1 MKFLSDSRK
10 IFTHDTDSS
19 QKCTLVHPFLKT
31 VIYFFFLLPFMLF
44 AGCSSNGKHT
54 ETISTETE
62 TEAVIIDSE
71 ETARLQEYLDTLFKD
86 DVSSST
92 LSMHYSL
99 THPENYGIDEYKV
112 TLGEIS
118 QEVFNQSMSSS
129 ENMKAVLGEFK
140 YDSLAKEDQ
149 LTIDILNS
157 YADTGLSFFNYY
169 LYDEILKPN
178 TGFQSELPV
187 LLAEYRFNDKQ
198 DIMDYLTLL
207 SDIGRY
213 FDEIIQFEMQKSKA
227 GLFMSDFA
235 VDDIL
240 KQCSDFC
247 ANTEEH
253 YLITTFE
260 KKIDSMEQLTES
272 EREKYK
278 NKNKSLIHNNV
289 LSAYQGLSEAL
300 TSLKETGKN
309 NGGLCYLPKGK
320 TYYTNLVHKLT
331 GSSHTVEELEA
342 MTKEQR
348 EADLAEISA
357 LITENPSLSA
367 EAASFVVDTSD
378 PAACLNQLISAIQ
391 TDFPAPV
398 STDFTI
404 NYVDECLQDS
414 MAPAFYLTAPID
426 DLSHNCIYINPA
438 GGSEGI
444 QLFTTLAHEGFPG
457 HLYQTV
463 MSYDAGL
470 SPIRSLLYYPGYV
483 EGWATYVEMISYSYS
498 GMPENAATLL
508 SRNQSAIL
516 SLYATVDMGIHYDGW
531 SLADTLKFFRDYGI
545 TDINTVQHIYEY
557 IIEEP
562 AHYLKYYI
570 GYLEFLELK
579 DYAKS
584 IYGED
589 YSNLKFHQAVLE
601 MGPAP
606 FDLLRKY
613 LDKFYEKLVPKN

>member
-1 MKFLSDSRK
+1 
-10 IFTHDTDSS
+10 
-19 QKCTLVHPFLKT
+19 
-31 VIYFFFLLPFMLF
+31 MLF
-44 AGCSSNGKHT
+44 RS
-54 ETISTETE
+54 
-62 TEAVIIDSE
+62 
-71 ETARLQEYLDTLFKD
+71 
-86 DVSSST
+86 
-92 LSMHYSL
+92 
-99 THPENYGIDEYKV
+99 
-112 TLGEIS
+112 
-118 QEVFNQSMSSS
+118 
-129 ENMKAVLGEFK
+129 
-140 YDSLAKEDQ
+140 
-149 LTIDILNS
+149 
-157 YADTGLSFFNYY
+157 
-169 LYDEILKPN
+169 
-178 TGFQSELPV
+178 
-187 LLAEYRFNDKQ
+187 
-198 DIMDYLTLL
+198 
-207 SDIGRY
+207 
-213 FDEIIQFEMQKSKA
+213 
-227 GLFMSDFA
+227 FMSDFA

-260 KKIDSMEQLTES
+260 QKIDSMEQLTES
-272 EREKYK
+272 EKEKYK
-278 NKNKSLIHNNV
+278 SRNKSLIQNNV

-300 TSLKETGKN
+300 TALKGTGKN

-342 MTKEQR
+342 MTEER
-348 EADLAEISA
+348 RDSDLAEISA
-357 LITENPSLSA
+357 LASNNPNLSA
-367 EAASFVVDTSD
+367 EASSFVVDTSD
-378 PAACLNQLISAIQ
+378 PSACLNQLISAIQ

-398 STDFTI
+398 STDYTI

-470 SPIRSLLYYPGYV
+470 SPMRSLLYYPGYV

-498 GMPENAATLL
+498 GMPNDAATLL

-531 SLADTLKFFRDYGI
+531 SLADTIKFFRDYGI

-579 DYAKS
+579 DHAKS
-584 IYGED
+584 LYGD
-589 YSNLKFHQAVLE
+589 NYSNLKFHQAVLE

-606 FDLLRKY
+606 FDMLRKY
-613 LDKFYEKLVPKN
+613 LDEFYGK

>member
-10 IFTHDTDSS
+10 IFTHDTDTYH
-19 QKCTLVHPFLKT
+19 KYTPVKPFFKTLT
-31 VIYFFFLLPFMLF
+31 YFFFLLPFLLF
-44 AGCSSNGKHT
+44 GGCSSSEKHI

-62 TEAVIIDSE
+62 TEAVVIDPE
-71 ETARLQEYLDTLFKD
+71 ETARLQEYLNTLFKD
-86 DVSSST
+86 DVSAST

-99 THPENYGIDEYKV
+99 TNPENYGIDEYEV
-112 TLGEIS
+112 TLGKIS
-118 QEVFNQSMSSS
+118 QEIFDQSMSSS
-129 ENMKAVLGEFK
+129 ENMKAVLKEFD
-140 YDSLAKEDQ
+140 YNSLGKEDR

-157 YADTGLSFFNYY
+157 YADTGLSFSNYY

-213 FDEIIQFEMQKSKA
+213 FDEIIQFEVQKSKA

-247 ANTEEH
+247 ANTDEH

-272 EREKYK
+272 EKEKYK
-278 NKNKSLIHNNV
+278 NRNKSLIQNNV

-300 TSLKETGKN
+300 TALKGTGKN

-342 MTKEQR
+342 MTEER
-348 EADLAEISA
+348 RDSDLAEISA
-357 LITENPSLSA
+357 LVSNNPNLSA
-367 EAASFVVDTSD
+367 EASSFVVDTSD
-378 PAACLNQLISAIQ
+378 PSACLNQLISAIQ

-398 STDFTI
+398 STDYTI

-470 SPIRSLLYYPGYV
+470 SPMRSLLYYPGYV

-498 GMPENAATLL
+498 GMPNDAATLL

-531 SLADTLKFFRDYGI
+531 SLADTIKFFRDYGI

-570 GYLEFLELK
+570 GYLEFLDLK
-579 DYAKS
+579 DHAKS
-584 IYGED
+584 LYGD
-589 YSNLKFHQAVLE
+589 NYSNLKFHQAVLE

-606 FDLLRKY
+606 FDMLRKY
-613 LDKFYEKLVPKN
+613 LDEFYGK

>member
-1 MKFLSDSRK
+1 MNFLSESRN
-10 IFTHDTDSS
+10 IFTRNTNSAY
-19 QKCTLVHPFLKT
+19 KCTSINSFFKT
-31 VIYFFFLLPFMLF
+31 LTFFFLLLPFLLF
-44 AGCSSNGKHT
+44 AGCSSDEKHS

-62 TEAVIIDSE
+62 TAVIDPE
-71 ETARLQEYLDTLFKD
+71 ETARLQEYLNTLFKD
-86 DVSSST
+86 EVSAST

-99 THPENYGIDEYKV
+99 THPENYGINEYEV
-112 TLGEIS
+112 TLGKIS
-118 QEVFNQSMSSS
+118 QEIYDRSMSSS
-129 ENMKAVLGEFK
+129 ENMKAVLREFK
-140 YDSLAKEDQ
+140 YNSLAKEDR

-157 YADTGLSFFNYY
+157 YADTGLSFSNYY
-169 LYDEILKPN
+169 YYDEILKPN

-187 LLAEYRFNDKQ
+187 LLAEYQFNDKQ

-227 GLFMSDFA
+227 GLFMPDFA

-247 ANTEEH
+247 ANTDEH

-260 KKIDSMEQLTES
+260 KKVDSMEQLTES
-272 EREKYK
+272 EKEKYK
-278 NKNKSLIHNNV
+278 NKNKSLIQNNV

-300 TSLKETGKN
+300 TALKGTGKN
-309 NGGLCYLPKGK
+309 NAGLCYLPKGK

-331 GSSHTVEELEA
+331 GSAHTVEELEA
-342 MTKEQR
+342 MTEER
-348 EADLAEISA
+348 RDTDLAEISA
-357 LITENPSLSA
+357 LVTDNPNLSA
-367 EAASFVVDTSD
+367 EASSFVVDTDNPS
-378 PAACLNQLISAIQ
+378 ACLEQLISAIQ
-391 TDFPAPV
+391 TDFPSPV
-398 STDFTI
+398 STDFTV
-404 NYVDECLQDS
+404 NYVDECLQGS

-470 SPIRSLLYYPGYV
+470 SPMRSLLYYPGYV
-483 EGWATYVEMISYSYS
+483 EGWATYVEMISYGYS
-498 GMPENAATLL
+498 GMPENAAKLL

-531 SLADTLKFFRDYGI
+531 SLADTIKFFKTYGI
-545 TDINTVQHIYEY
+545 SDINTVQHIYEY
-557 IIEEP
+557 IVEEP

-579 DYAKS
+579 DYAKTL
-584 IYGED
+584 YGEA

-613 LDKFYEKLVPKN
+613 LDEFYEK

>member
-1 MKFLSDSRK
+1 MQFLSDSRN
-10 IFTHDTDSS
+10 ILTHDRDSS
-19 QKCTLVHPFLKT
+19 HRYTPVNPIIKKLFCLL
-31 VIYFFFLLPFMLF
+31 FLLTFTLF
-44 AGCSSNGKHT
+44 IGCSSKEHIP
-54 ETISTETE
+54 ETVTTETE
-62 TEAVIIDSE
+62 TETAYVDPE
-71 ETARLQEYLDTLFKD
+71 ETARLLEYLDTIFQNE
-86 DVSSST
+86 VSSST

-99 THPENYGIDEYKV
+99 TQPENYGINEYEV
-112 TLGEIS
+112 TLGKISKEIS
-118 QEVFNQSMSSS
+118 DQSMSSS
-129 ENMKAVLGEFK
+129 ENMKAVLKGFD
-140 YDSLAKEDQ
+140 YQSLAKKER

-157 YADTGLSFFNYY
+157 YADTGLSFSGYY

-198 DIMDYLTLL
+198 DVMDYLTLL
-207 SDIGRY
+207 SDISRY

-227 GLFMSDFA
+227 GLFMADFA

-247 ANTEEH
+247 TIKDEH
-253 YLITTFE
+253 YLITTFQQ
-260 KKIDSMEQLTES
+260 KIDSMEQLTDADKEM
-272 EREKYK
+272 YK
-278 NKNKSLIHNNV
+278 NKNRSLLENNV

-300 TSLKETGKN
+300 TALKGTGKN
-309 NGGLCYLPKGK
+309 NGGLCNLPKGK

-342 MTKEQR
+342 MTEER
-348 EADLAEISA
+348 RNADLAEISA
-357 LITENPSLSA
+357 LTAKNPNLSS
-367 EAASFVVDTSD
+367 EASSFPVDTND
-378 PAACLNQLISAIQ
+378 PAACLNQLIAAIQ

-404 NYVDECLQDS
+404 NYVDECLQES

-444 QLFTTLAHEGFPG
+444 HLFTTLAHEGFPG

-470 SPIRSLLYYPGYV
+470 PPLRSLLYYPGYV
-483 EGWATYVEMISYSYS
+483 EGWATYVEMMSYGYS
-498 GMPENAATLL
+498 GMPEDAAALL
-508 SRNQSAIL
+508 SKNQSAIL
-516 SLYATVDMGIHYDGW
+516 SLYATTDMGIHYDGW
-531 SLADTLKFFRDYGI
+531 SLADTIKFFRDYGI
-545 TDINTVQHIYEY
+545 KDIDTVQHIYEY

-579 DYAKS
+579 EYAKTC
-584 IYGED
+584 YGET

-606 FDLLRKY
+606 FDLLKKY
-613 LDKFYEKLVPKN
+613 LDEYYIK

>member
-1 MKFLSDSRK
+1 MQFLSDSRN
-10 IFTHDTDSS
+10 IFTHDTVSS
-19 QKCTLVHPFLKT
+19 HRYTPANPILKT
-31 VIYFFFLLPFMLF
+31 LIGLLFLLSFSFLT
-44 AGCSSNGKHT
+44 GCSFGENHP
-54 ETISTETE
+54 ETAATETE
-62 TEAVIIDSE
+62 TKAAQIDQK
-71 ETARLQEYLDTLFKD
+71 ETARLLEYLDTVFQD
-86 DVSSST
+86 EVSAST

-99 THPENYGIDEYKV
+99 TQPENYGIEEYEV
-112 TLGEIS
+112 TLGKIS
-118 QEVFNQSMSSS
+118 KEVFSQSMSAS
-129 ENMKAVLGEFK
+129 ENMKAVLKGFDSE
-140 YDSLAKEDQ
+140 SLAKEER
-149 LTIDILNS
+149 LTIDLLNS
-157 YADTGLSFFNYY
+157 YADTELSFSDYY

-198 DIMDYLTLL
+198 DVVDYLTLL
-207 SDIGRY
+207 SDISRY
-213 FDEIIQFEMQKSKA
+213 FDEIIQFEMQKSRA
-227 GLFMSDFA
+227 GLFMADFA

-247 ANTEEH
+247 TTKDEH
-253 YLITTFE
+253 YLITTFQQ
-260 KKIDSMEQLTES
+260 KIDSMEQLTDADKEM
-272 EREKYK
+272 YK
-278 NKNKSLIHNNV
+278 NKNRSLVQNNV

-300 TSLKETGKN
+300 TTLKGTGKN

-342 MTKEQR
+342 MTEEQR
-348 EADLAEISA
+348 NADLAEISA
-357 LITENPSLSA
+357 LAAKDPNLSS
-367 EAASFVVDTSD
+367 EASSFSVDTSD

-398 STDFTI
+398 STDFTV
-404 NYVDECLQDS
+404 NYVDECLQES

-444 QLFTTLAHEGFPG
+444 HLFTTLAHEGFPG

-470 SPIRSLLYYPGYV
+470 SPLRSLLYYPGYV
-483 EGWATYVEMISYSYS
+483 EGWATYVEMMSYGYS
-498 GMPENAATLL
+498 GMPEDAAALL
-508 SRNQSAIL
+508 SKNQSAIL
-516 SLYATVDMGIHYDGW
+516 SLYATTDMGIHYDGW
-531 SLADTLKFFRDYGI
+531 SLADTIKFFRDYGI
-545 TDINTVQHIYEY
+545 KDIDTVQHIYEY

-579 DYAKS
+579 EYARTC
-584 IYGED
+584 YGEN
-589 YSNLKFHQAVLE
+589 YSNRKFHQAVLE

-606 FDLLRKY
+606 FDLLEKY
-613 LDKFYEKLVPKN
+613 LDEYYIK

>member
-10 IFTHDTDSS
+10 IFTHDTDFSH
-19 QKCTLVHPFLKT
+19 KCTLVNPFFKT
-31 VIYFFFLLPFMLF
+31 LVYLFFLLPFVLF
-44 AGCSSNGKHT
+44 AGCSSSEKHT

-62 TEAVIIDSE
+62 TEAVVIDQE
-71 ETARLQEYLDTLFKD
+71 ETARLQEYLNALFRD
-86 DVSSST
+86 EVSAST

-99 THPENYGIDEYKV
+99 THPENYGIEEYEV
-112 TLGEIS
+112 TLGDIS

-129 ENMKAVLGEFK
+129 ENMKAALKEFK
-140 YDSLAKEDQ
+140 YNSLAKEER
-149 LTIDILNS
+149 LAIDILNS
-157 YADTGLSFFNYY
+157 YADTGLSFSNYY
-169 LYDEILKPN
+169 FYDEILKPN

-213 FDEIIQFEMQKSKA
+213 FDEIIQFEMLKSKA
-227 GLFMSDFA
+227 GLFMSAFA
-235 VDDIL
+235 ADDIL

-247 ANTEEH
+247 ANAEEH

-260 KKIDSMEQLTES
+260 QKIDSMEQLTES
-272 EREKYK
+272 EKEKYK
-278 NKNKSLIHNNV
+278 NKNKSLIQNNV
-289 LSAYQGLSEAL
+289 LAAYQGLSEAL
-300 TSLKETGKN
+300 TALKGTSKN

-342 MTKEQR
+342 MTEGR
-348 EADLAEISA
+348 RDADLAEISA
-357 LITENPSLSA
+357 LVSNNPNLSA
-367 EAASFVVDTSD
+367 EASSFVVDTSD
-378 PAACLNQLISAIQ
+378 PSACLNQLIAAIQ

-404 NYVDECLQDS
+404 NYVDECLQES

-463 MSYDAGL
+463 MSYDARL
-470 SPIRSLLYYPGYV
+470 SPMRSLLYYPGYV

-516 SLYATVDMGIHYDGW
+516 SLYATTDMGIHYDGW
-531 SLADTLKFFRDYGI
+531 SLADTIKFFRDYGI

-584 IYGED
+584 LYGD
-589 YSNLKFHQAVLE
+589 NYSNLKFHQAVLE

-613 LDKFYEKLVPKN
+613 LDEFYQK